1 MIDNIIGSLSVKQYC
16 HWTMTS
22 NDAFE
27 ELELIGM
34 QKRKMQPVKNSHS
47 MLAALKSKINQ
58 SGYSRVQRKSFLQL
72 AILAS

>member
-1 MIDNIIGSLSVKQYC
+1 MTAIIFHVINCQGSLSVKQYC
-16 HWTMTS
+16 HWTITS

-34 QKRKMQPVKNSHS
+34 QKRKMQPIKNTHS

-58 SGYSRVQRKSFLQL
+58 SGYKLTTFYRL
-72 AILAS
+72 